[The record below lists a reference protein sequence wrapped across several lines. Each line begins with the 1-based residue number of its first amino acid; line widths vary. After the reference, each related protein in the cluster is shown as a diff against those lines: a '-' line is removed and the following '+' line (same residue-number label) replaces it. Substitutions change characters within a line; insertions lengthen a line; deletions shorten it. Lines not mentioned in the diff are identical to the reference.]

1 MSGVHWDNG
10 GLLKWCHD
18 PWSSSQVSSGNSL
31 LLRCDGNTGI
41 TSPMKQGNGPT
52 SQREDG
58 EPGLFVSCDG
68 TFGVPLECRRGCRGL
83 LELPQ
88 GCQGPFWSSEG
99 KVGFLSRHS
108 SGQGPQLLLRGK
120 SAGSSRVTMGI
131 SANRSWGLREV
142 QSPRESGGAPRD
154 SSAVAA
160 PAKVLIWS

>member
-1 MSGVHWDNG
+1 MSGMHWDIG
-10 GLLKWCHD
+10 GLLKWWHD
-18 PWSSSQVSSGNSL
+18 PWSSSRASSGDCL
-31 LLRCDGNTGI
+31 FLRCDRNAGI
-41 TSPMKQGNGPT
+41 PSPTKQGNGRSP
-52 SQREDG
+52 RDEDG
-58 EPGLFVSCDG
+58 EPGLLWSTGG
-68 TFGVPLECRRGCRGL
+68 TLGVPLECRRGCRGL

-142 QSPRESGGAPRD
+142 QSPSKSQGAPWN
-154 SSAVAA
+154 SSALTARA
-160 PAKVLIWS
+160 EVLIYS